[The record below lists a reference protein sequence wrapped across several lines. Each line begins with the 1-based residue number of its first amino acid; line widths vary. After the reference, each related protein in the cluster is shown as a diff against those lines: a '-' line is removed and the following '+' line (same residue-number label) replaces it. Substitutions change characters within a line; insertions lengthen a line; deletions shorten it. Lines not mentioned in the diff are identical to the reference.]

1 VLELIDLF
9 RRFGDVVALD
19 GVSFTVP
26 QGEIVGFVGPNG
38 AGKTTAMRIAL
49 GVLEPDAGSV
59 MWRGSPLDAEA
70 RRRFGYMPEE
80 RGLYPKMKVL
90 EQLVYLAR
98 LHGLSRPDA
107 QRRAAET
114 IEVLGV
120 AGRARDRVETLSLG
134 NQQRVQLAAALV
146 HRPDAL
152 VLDEPFSGLDPVG
165 VDALTAVLRGESDGR
180 GVPVVFSSHQL
191 ELVERLCDRVVLID
205 RGRIVAAGT
214 IDELRSTREHRRLRV
229 AVTGAGDDWF
239 DAIPG
244 VRLVDASADDGVV
257 LELDDDVDEQ
267 RVLDLARGA
276 GDVTHFGRERASLS
290 ELFREAVRA

>member
-1 VLELIDLF
+1 MLELIDVS
-9 RRFGDVVALD
+9 RRFGEVVALD
-19 GVSFTVP
+19 GVSFVVP
-26 QGEIVGFVGPNG
+26 DGQIVGFVGPNG

-49 GVLEPDAGSV
+49 GVLEADGGEV
-59 MWRGSPLDAEA
+59 RWRERPLGAQA

-80 RGLYPKMKVL
+80 RGLYPKMQVL

-98 LHGLSRPDA
+98 LHGLSRHDA
-107 QRRAAET
+107 SRRAAET

-120 AGRARDRVETLSLG
+120 AERANDRVETLSLG

-146 HRPDAL
+146 HQPDAL

-165 VDALTAVLRGESDGR
+165 VDALTGVLRVETASR

-205 RGRIVAAGT
+205 HGRIVAAGT
-214 IDELRSTREHRRLRV
+214 IDELRSSRERRRLRV
-229 AVTGAGDDWF
+229 GVTGADPDWF
-239 DAIPG
+239 DSIPG
-244 VRLVDASADDGVV
+244 VRLIDDSTSGGVV
-257 LELDDDVDEQ
+257 LELEDGVDEQ

-276 GDVTHFGRERASLS
+276 GDVTHFSRERATLA
-290 ELFREAVRA
+290 ELFREAVRG

>member
-1 VLELIDLF
+1 
-9 RRFGDVVALD
+9 
-19 GVSFTVP
+19 
-26 QGEIVGFVGPNG
+26 
-38 AGKTTAMRIAL
+38 
-49 GVLEPDAGSV
+49 
-59 MWRGSPLDAEA
+59 
-70 RRRFGYMPEE
+70 
-80 RGLYPKMKVL
+80 
-90 EQLVYLAR
+90 
-98 LHGLSRPDA
+98 
-107 QRRAAET
+107 
-114 IEVLGV
+114 
-120 AGRARDRVETLSLG
+120 
-134 NQQRVQLAAALV
+134 
-146 HRPDAL
+146 
-152 VLDEPFSGLDPVG
+152 
-165 VDALTAVLRGESDGR
+165 
-180 GVPVVFSSHQL
+180 
-191 ELVERLCDRVVLID
+191 VVLID